1 MVFGQENPEIPYLS
15 ALLAV
20 LDIRQI
26 PDIPQRNFIPILEQI
41 AKDFEKSVDI
51 IYIVENFDSK
61 I

>member
-1 MVFGQENPEIPYLS
+1 MVFGQEKPQIPYLS

-20 LDIRQI
+20 LDIHQI